1 MPHSS
6 LKIVLAD
13 DLPLLREGIA
23 AVVESAGHRVCASVS
38 SVASLHDAVSAHDPD
53 LVITDVRMPP
63 TFTDE
68 GLAAAVELRRK
79 KPGLSVLILSQYT
92 SVAYVSDLIDNPA
105 PGGIGYLVK
114 ERVGHVREFV
124 EALEKVAAGGTVI
137 DPEVVQA
144 LVGSS
149 RRQGSLAV
157 LTARELEVLSLMAEG
172 HTNARIAETLV
183 VSDAAVRKH
192 IGNIFAKLPLGSD
205 TDRRV
210 TAVLTY
216 LRGIS

>member
-1 MPHSS
+1 MPDQG
-6 LKIVLAD
+6 LRIVLAD

-23 AVVESAGHRVCASVS
+23 AVVESAGHHVCASVS
-38 SVASLHDAVSAHDPD
+38 TVDSLLGAVAAHNPD

-68 GLAAAVELRRK
+68 GLAAAVELRK
-79 KPGLSVLILSQYT
+79 KRPNLSVLILSQYT
-92 SVAYVSDLIDNPA
+92 SVAYVSELIDNPA
-105 PGGIGYLVK
+105 LGGIGYLVK

-124 EALEKVAAGGTVI
+124 DVVEKVASGATVI

-149 RRQGSLAV
+149 RRQGSLAT

-172 HTNARIAETLV
+172 NTNARIAETLV

-192 IGNIFAKLPLGSD
+192 VGNIFAKLPLGSD

-216 LRGIS
+216 LRGIG